1 MVLRLTESG
10 IVLKYFCHIEVGLR
24 IFLSEEKREEKVDSG
39 NFCPKKQKRRKG
51 VGPKKICQKKGEE
64 K

>member
-39 NFCPKKQKRRKG
+39 NFCPKKQKGERELDL
-51 VGPKKICQKKGEE
+51 KKFVKKKGEE